1 MVAQK
6 KAAGKKAAPST
17 KPLWQKLF
25 IKGGTVLLMHAPPG
39 YDKLF
44 AGSPAKV
51 STRGSGLSDTV
62 VLFAKDVAHLES
74 TLPTAVGRLGPSATL
89 WIAYRKGD
97 KALHRDTLWK
107 LAGEHGY
114 TGVSLVA
121 VDDVWSAMRFK
132 RATGA

>member
-6 KAAGKKAAPST
+6 KVSGKKASAST

-25 IKGGTVLLMHAPPG
+25 IKGGTVLLMQAPAG

-44 AGSPAKV
+44 AGSTAKV
-51 STRGSGLSDTV
+51 TTRGGLADTV
-62 VLFAKDVAHLES
+62 VLFAKDVTQLES
-74 TLPTAVGRLGPSATL
+74 ALPSAIGNLGPSATL

-97 KALHRDTLWK
+97 KELHRDTLWK
-107 LAGEHGY
+107 LLGEHGY

-121 VDDVWSAMRFK
+121 VDEVWSAMRFK
-132 RATGA
+132 KA

>member
-1 MVAQK
+1 MIAKK
-6 KAAGKKAAPST
+6 KASAKKPSASA

-25 IKGGTVLLMHAPPG
+25 VKGGTVALVHAPAG

-51 STRGSGLSDTV
+51 ITRGGGPADTV

-74 TLPTAVGRLGPSATL
+74 ALPAATGRLGPSATL

-97 KALHRDTLWK
+97 KELHRDTLWK

-121 VDDVWSAMRFK
+121 VDDMWSAMRFK
-132 RATGA
+132 KA

>member
-6 KAAGKKAAPST
+6 KVAGKKASAST

-25 IKGGTVLLMHAPPG
+25 IKGGTVALVQAPAG
-39 YDKLF
+39 YDKLL
-44 AGSPAKV
+44 ADSPAKV
-51 STRGSGLSDTV
+51 STRGSGLADTV

-74 TLPTAVGRLGPSATL
+74 ALPAAVGRLGPSATL

-107 LAGEHGY
+107 LAGKHGY

-121 VDDVWSAMRFK
+121 VDDVWSAMRFRK
-132 RATGA
+132 A

>member
-1 MVAQK
+1 MPAQK
-6 KAAGKKAAPST
+6 KTSAKKPSAST

-25 IKGGTVLLMHAPPG
+25 VKGGTVALVQAPAG

-44 AGSPAKV
+44 GGSPAKV
-51 STRGSGLSDTV
+51 TTRGGGPADTV

-74 TLPTAVGRLGPSATL
+74 TLPAAIDRLGPSATL

-97 KALHRDTLWK
+97 KELHRDTLWK

-121 VDDVWSAMRFK
+121 VDDMWSAMRFK
-132 RATGA
+132 KA